1 MAHLLL
7 DNKLAN
13 APALGLLPDFDE
25 PPVQPTLGHQLLMGA
40 PFGDPAVLEH
50 QDLVGILHRTDALTD
65 DDLGAGEGQLA

>member
-25 PPVQPTLGHQLLMGA
+25 PPVQPALGHQLRMGA
-40 PFGDPAVLEH
+40 PLDDAT
-50 QDLVGILHRTDALTD
+50 ILHH
-65 DDLGAGEGQLA
+65 